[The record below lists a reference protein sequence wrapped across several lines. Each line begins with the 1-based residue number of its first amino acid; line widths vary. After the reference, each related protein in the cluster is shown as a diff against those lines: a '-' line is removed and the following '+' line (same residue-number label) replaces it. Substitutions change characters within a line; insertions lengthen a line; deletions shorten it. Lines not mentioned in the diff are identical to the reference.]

1 LFSKEL
7 VNYKLNKPDKYE
19 PFSSLAE
26 TKKCESQFCLAFS
39 SLMLKGGPYFSHKS
53 YTQLQRS
60 NFFCHSFSISD
71 LKEEAAGIKKKK
83 FLCSVPVL
91 LHRQVS
97 FFLCYALFYFLLL
110 FNFLIVLMEIVL
122 FLVLG
127 ICSSVN

>member
-1 LFSKEL
+1 MFCVCVLFSKEL
-7 VNYKLNKPDKYE
+7 VNYKLNKPDKHE
-19 PFSSLAE
+19 PFSSVAV
-26 TKKCESQFCLAFS
+26 TKRCESQFCLAFS

-60 NFFCHSFSISD
+60 NFFVFPSQFPIWR
-71 LKEEAAGIKKKK
+71 KK
-83 FLCSVPVL
+83 FLCSVLVL